1 MQKFGFNKV
10 AKHWSKIWIKNEKFS
25 RYNFY
30 MNPNMYRGYQIYIS
44 VSLNLRENSK
54 GEFLHPIN
62 IFYDVIY
69 KRVNLS

>member
-1 MQKFGFNKV
+1 
-10 AKHWSKIWIKNEKFS
+10 
-25 RYNFY
+25 